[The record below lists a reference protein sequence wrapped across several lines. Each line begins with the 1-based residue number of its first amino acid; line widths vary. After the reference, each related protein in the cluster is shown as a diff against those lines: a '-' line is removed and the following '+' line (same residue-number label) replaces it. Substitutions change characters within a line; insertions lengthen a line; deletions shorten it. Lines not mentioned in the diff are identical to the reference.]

1 MPRKSPFFIKL
12 DSHERAAL
20 KEMANKYTSPYFQVI
35 RAKIVLYAAD
45 GLENKQIGKRL
56 DLPRQIVSKWRK
68 RFFEKRLNGLFD
80 LPRHGRPGH
89 FPPSGDDGGQG
100 SGL

>member
-1 MPRKSPFFIKL
+1 MPRKSPFLIEL
-12 DSHERAAL
+12 NSHEKAIL
-20 KEMANKYTSPYFQVI
+20 KEMANKYTSPYYQVI
-35 RAKIVLYAAD
+35 RAKIILYAAD

-68 RFFEKRLNGLFD
+68 RFFEKRLSGLFD

-89 FPPSGDDGGQG
+89 FSPSGDR
-100 SGL
+100 